1 MKNLFL
7 LFKGEL
13 FRLLKYK
20 IMWFGIGLSLIW
32 ILILS
37 LSAQTEAKALM
48 PYLLVMDTGMM
59 AIILLSSSFYYEK
72 QENTIKSVFVSPILV
87 GQILFA
93 KILSSLVMSVGSIIL
108 VGLTM
113 LIVHGVFIN
122 YALAIIYV
130 ILSTLAHIAI
140 GYIIVFYSIDFT
152 SFLIKYMGVV
162 LLLMLPT
169 LLVMLNLVNSLG
181 EYFALLS
188 PSYAV
193 QFLIGSLF
201 EKADIWKMVISICAL
216 VTISAVL
223 YPLVVYPKFKAFA
236 IRG

>member
-1 MKNLFL
+1 MKNLFI

-20 IMWFGIGLSLIW
+20 ILWFGLGLSLIW
-32 ILILS
+32 ILVLS
-37 LSAQTEAKALM
+37 LSAQAEAKALM

-72 QENTIKSVFVSPILV
+72 QENTIKSIFVSPVLV
-87 GQILFA
+87 GQILVV

-113 LIVHGVFIN
+113 LIVHGVLIN
-122 YALAIIYV
+122 YLLAIIYV
-130 ILSTLAHIAI
+130 ILSTLAHVAI

-152 SFLIKYMGVV
+152 SFLMKYMGVV
-162 LLLMLPT
+162 LILMLPT
-169 LLVMLNLVNSLG
+169 LLVLLNLVGSFG

-188 PSYAV
+188 PSYAI

-201 EKADIWKMVISICAL
+201 EKTDIWKMVISICAL

>member
-1 MKNLFL
+1 MKNLFI

-20 IMWFGIGLSLIW
+20 ILWFGLGLSLIW
-32 ILILS
+32 ILVLS
-37 LSAQTEAKALM
+37 LSAQAEAKALM

-72 QENTIKSVFVSPILV
+72 QENTIKSIFVSPVLV
-87 GQILFA
+87 GQILVV

-113 LIVHGVFIN
+113 LIVHGVLIN
-122 YALAIIYV
+122 YLLAIIYV
-130 ILSTLAHIAI
+130 ILSTLAHVAI

-152 SFLIKYMGVV
+152 SFLMKYMGVV
-162 LLLMLPT
+162 LILMLPT
-169 LLVMLNLVNSLG
+169 LLVLLNLVGSFG

-188 PSYAV
+188 PSYAI

-201 EKADIWKMVISICAL
+201 EKTDIWKIVISVCTL

>member
-1 MKNLFL
+1 MKNLFI

-20 IMWFGIGLSLIW
+20 ILWFGLGLSLIW
-32 ILILS
+32 ILVLS
-37 LSAQTEAKALM
+37 LSAQAEAKALM

-87 GQILFA
+87 GQILVA

-113 LIVHGVFIN
+113 LIVHGVLIN
-122 YALAIIYV
+122 YLLAIIYV
-130 ILSTLAHIAI
+130 ILSTLAHVAI

-152 SFLIKYMGVV
+152 SFLMKYLGVV
-162 LLLMLPT
+162 LILMLPT
-169 LLVMLNLVNSLG
+169 LLVLLNLVNSFG

-188 PSYAV
+188 PSYAI

-201 EKADIWKMVISICAL
+201 EKTDIWKMVISICAL